1 MKITPDPRTRLRL
14 RTTGLAALD
23 YGLNVLI
30 LCGFAAAG
38 SVPYEVPLR
47 SLAAA
52 VPFNLMFL
60 GGISSGLTQRF
71 RDPSITGIQVFAACG
86 INLLGLLLAPQI
98 AYMFIVNLFVP
109 LSFGGLHFSRR
120 QFFVAWLLASVSLG
134 ATLWIV
140 RPRVG
145 IALSSPAEQFLLWA
159 VLTLAFGRFLAI
171 NAEVSRLRVR
181 LQEKNRDLAGAT
193 TRLSELATR
202 DELTGAWNRREF
214 MRMLEDQRKHAE
226 RSGVGF
232 CLAMTDVDRFKEV
245 NDRFGHLL
253 GDAVLR
259 DLAALLAGELR
270 AADRLGRYGGEEFA
284 LLLVVPSAG
293 AASNALERMRHSV
306 EGFDWDRHAAGMR
319 VTISAFRRPEKAL
332 PRPSRCC

>member
-159 VLTLAFGRFLAI
+159 VLTFAFGRFLAI

-181 LQEKNRDLAGAT
+181 LQDKNRDLAEAT

-232 CLAMTDVDRFKEV
+232 CLDDGRRPVQGGERPFRSSAGRRGTPR
-245 NDRFGHLL
+245 L
-253 GDAVLR
+253 GG
-259 DLAALLAGELR
+259 AACRR
-270 AADRLGRYGGEEFA
+270 AAGRRSARPLRRRGVRAAPRRSVGRSRVKRARAHATLGRRVRLGSARGG
-284 LLLVVPSAG
+284 
-293 AASNALERMRHSV
+293 NARDHLCVSP
-306 EGFDWDRHAAGMR
+306 A
-319 VTISAFRRPEKAL
+319 
-332 PRPSRCC
+332 